1 MENPSK
7 GINKQF
13 EKPKKYV
20 MKIKTGIFK
29 GFIILDKD
37 WTQLELEN
45 ILLKGEENNDSFI
58 I

>member
-1 MENPSK
+1 MKNPSK
-7 GINKQF
+7 GINRQIEKI

-45 ILLKGEENNDSFI
+45 ILLKGEEDND
-58 I
+58 

>member
-13 EKPKKYV
+13 EKIEKPKKYV
-20 MKIKTGIFK
+20 MRIKTGVFK

-45 ILLKGEENNDSFI
+45 ILLKGEEDND
-58 I
+58 